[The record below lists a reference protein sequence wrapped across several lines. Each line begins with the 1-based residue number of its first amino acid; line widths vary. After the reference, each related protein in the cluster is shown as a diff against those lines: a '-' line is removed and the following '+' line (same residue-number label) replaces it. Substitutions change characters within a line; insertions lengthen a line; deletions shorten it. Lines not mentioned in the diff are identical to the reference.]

1 MPGGR
6 LGDSA
11 RLILLDTH
19 AWIWWLTAS
28 DRLSKRHRLLID
40 RSLAGAD
47 EIAVSA
53 FSCWEV
59 ALLDRRGRID
69 LDRPIKP
76 WVAHATA
83 GSGFGVI
90 DVTPDVA
97 VEANQLPG
105 DFHRDPADQIIV
117 ATARRLAIPLLTADA
132 KILAYP
138 HVGTIA

>member
-1 MPGGR
+1 M
-6 LGDSA
+6 
-11 RLILLDTH
+11 
-19 AWIWWLTAS
+19 
-28 DRLSKRHRLLID
+28 
-40 RSLAGAD
+40 
-47 EIAVSA
+47 SA

-59 ALLDRRGRID
+59 AKLVQGKRFQVEPNVLAWIDAASAGARIAVVP
-69 LDRPIKP
+69 L
-76 WVAHATA
+76 TA
-83 GSGFGVI
+83 EI
-90 DVTPDVA
+90 A